1 LTGEYRAYKIE
12 DAAGVLQYRAVVQG
26 TAAGAVKKPTAENEG
41 KFVGVT
47 QEAQATQY
55 RSVVVKES
63 GRTAVVAAGV
73 IAVGD
78 AVQIGDNTGAVVSA
92 QLELVDLAEST
103 AVPVNVIG
111 FARTAAGA
119 SGDIIEMQIAVFV
132 KLTPVS

>member
-12 DAAGVLQYRAVVQG
+12 DAAGVLQFRAVVQG
-26 TAAGAVKKPTAENEG
+26 TAAGAVKKPSAANEG

-63 GRTAVVAAGV
+63 GRTFVVAAGV
-73 IAVGD
+73 IALGD
-78 AVQIGDNTGAVVSA
+78 AVYIGDSA
-92 QLELVDLAEST
+92 GKVASCQTALVDLAEST
-103 AVPVNVIG
+103 AYVTYVIG

-119 SGDIIEMQIAVFV
+119 DGDIIEIQIQPFA
-132 KLTPVS
+132 KCTPVS